1 MSYLKTQKKEKTLDN
16 KIIIIGIAGA
26 SGSGKS
32 LLSNNIVNELGTDQV
47 VVISED
53 SYYKDQSHLSF
64 EDRARINY
72 DHPNSLDHDLLV
84 DHLKKL
90 QNNETINVPIYDHA
104 QHIRTGETRKIGNHR
119 IIVLEGILLFVD
131 AILRDQ
137 MDIKIYMDTP
147 LDICLIRRLRRDIV
161 ERARTFD
168 SVISQYESTVRP
180 MYLRFI
186 EPSRLHADLIV
197 PRGGENRIAIDMI
210 KAKMRELLGVDQDQ

>member
-1 MSYLKTQKKEKTLDN
+1 MKKN
-16 KIIIIGIAGA
+16 KIIVIGIAGA

-53 SYYKDQSHLSF
+53 SYYKDQSHLPL
-64 EDRARINY
+64 EERAKINY
-72 DHPNSLDHDLLV
+72 DHPNSLDHDLLSE
-84 DHLKKL
+84 HLTKL
-90 QNNETINVPIYDHA
+90 QNWETVNVPEYDHS
-104 QHIRTGETRKIGNHR
+104 QHIRKQVTTKVGNHR

-131 AILRDQ
+131 PELRKQ
-137 MDIKIYMDTP
+137 MDIKIYMDTA

-168 SVISQYESTVRP
+168 SVIKQYESTVRP
-180 MYLRFI
+180 MYFRFI
-186 EPSRLHADLIV
+186 EPARLHADLIV

-210 KAKMRELLGVDQDQ
+210 KAKMRELLGREA

>member
-1 MSYLKTQKKEKTLDN
+1 MKKN
-16 KIIIIGIAGA
+16 KIIVIGIAGA

-32 LLSNNIVNELGTDQV
+32 LLSNNIVNELGNDQV

-53 SYYKDQSHLSF
+53 SYYKDQSHLSLD
-64 EDRARINY
+64 ERAKINY
-72 DHPNSLDHDLLV
+72 DHPNSLDHDLLSE
-84 DHLKKL
+84 HLTAL
-90 QNNETINVPIYDHA
+90 QNHESVNIPLYDHS
-104 QHIRTGETRKIGNHR
+104 QHIRKTETKKIDNHR

-131 AILRDQ
+131 PELRKQ
-137 MDIKIYMDTP
+137 MDIKIYMDTA

-168 SVISQYESTVRP
+168 SVIEQYESTVRP

-210 KAKMRELLGVDQDQ
+210 KAKMRELLGIEA

>member
-1 MSYLKTQKKEKTLDN
+1 M
-16 KIIIIGIAGA
+16 IIIGISGA

-47 VVISED
+47 AVISED
-53 SYYKDQSHLSF
+53 SYYKDQSSLPF
-64 EDRARINY
+64 EERTKTNY
-72 DHPNSLDHDLLV
+72 DHPNSLDHDLLRE
-84 DHLKKL
+84 HLTQL
-90 QNNETINVPIYDHA
+90 QENKFADVPIYDHSK
-104 QHIRTGETRKIGNHR
+104 HLRTKDTRRIGNHR

-131 AILRDQ
+131 PELRKL

-147 LDICLIRRLRRDIV
+147 LDTCLIRRLRRDIV

-168 SVISQYESTVRP
+168 SVIHQYESTVRP

-186 EPSRLHADLIV
+186 EPSRLHADIIV

-210 KAKMRELLGVDQDQ
+210 KAKMRELLGVEKP

>member
-1 MSYLKTQKKEKTLDN
+1 MMKKNKT
-16 KIIIIGIAGA
+16 IVIGISGA

-32 LLSNNIVNELGTDQV
+32 LLANNIVNELGRDEV

-53 SYYKDQSHLSF
+53 SYYKDQSHLPF
-64 EDRARINY
+64 EERTKINY
-72 DHPNSLDHDLLV
+72 DHPNSIDHDLLSEHLSRLQQWESV
-84 DHLKKL
+84 DIPLY
-90 QNNETINVPIYDHA
+90 NHA
-104 QHIRTGETRKIGNHR
+104 QHVRKIETKRIGQHR

-131 AILRDQ
+131 PELRKQ
-137 MDIKIYMDTP
+137 MDIKIYMDTSP
-147 LDICLIRRLRRDIV
+147 DICLIRRLRRDIV

-168 SVISQYESTVRP
+168 SVIEQYETTVRP

-210 KAKMRELLGVDQDQ
+210 KAKMRELLDIQA